1 MSGEIRARFRVER
14 AGFSLDV
21 DLTLPGQG
29 VTALFGHS
37 GSGKTTCLRAM
48 AGLERAAKGYFSLGE
63 EVWQD
68 ETRGHFLPPHR
79 RTLGVVF
86 QEAGLFPHLSVRGNM
101 EFGQRRTR
109 GSSALTLSEVADL
122 LGIAHLL
129 ERSPQQLSGGERQRV
144 AIARALLAAPR
155 ILLMD
160 EPLASIDRARRAG
173 RGGRSRRCGRNR
185 AVSLHVA
192 RAFDQ
197 IWIVFLPCE
206 KTHAWKIVHAT
217 LTPS

>member
-48 AGLERAAKGYFSLGE
+48 AGLGTGSQRLASPLARKYGRTKRAAISCHRTGAPSASFFRRPACSPPVGARKHGIRPTA
-63 EVWQD
+63 D
-68 ETRGHFLPPHR
+68 TRRQCPDPLRSRRPARHR
-79 RTLGVVF
+79 
-86 QEAGLFPHLSVRGNM
+86 P
-101 EFGQRRTR
+101 
-109 GSSALTLSEVADL
+109 
-122 LGIAHLL
+122 LL

-160 EPLASIDRARRAG
+160 EPVGRARSPAQARNPPLPRTPAPRPG
-173 RGGRSRRCGRNR
+173 YSRHLRQPRPG
-185 AVSLHVA
+185 
-192 RAFDQ
+192 
-197 IWIVFLPCE
+197 
-206 KTHAWKIVHAT
+206 
-217 LTPS
+217 